1 MQGKFLVAAL
11 MQAGRDLPQT
21 SAKRH
26 GHNVNI
32 EGSILLVRVSLV
44 LLQHPSAALGI
55 LLLLQLPFE
64 LVRNALRCTS
74 HDAESIWV
82 GVNTQG
88 GMQTRPPGCN
98 HHLALVMAGLG
109 WARKISLMR
118 LANWSQVSPAGWV
131 HRSRPS
137 FATAFNHQRSDV
149 GEITRDAKKVGKLVA
164 ASSAMERM
172 KQRCGEG
179 EQAGEKRERFLL
191 SHCDTSAMLL
201 SK

>member
-88 GMQTRPPGCN
+88 AARHADEASRLQPP
-98 HHLALVMAGLG
+98 LG
-109 WARKISLMR
+109 
-118 LANWSQVSPAGWV
+118 PCHGWV
-131 HRSRPS
+131 RLG
-137 FATAFNHQRSDV
+137 AEDLSDAPCQLVSGKSCWV
-149 GEITRDAKKVGKLVA
+149 GAQKPAQFRYSIQSPTE
-164 ASSAMERM
+164 
-172 KQRCGEG
+172 RCGRDNQGCKEG
-179 EQAGEKRERFLL
+179 WQARGCFIGDGENETK
-191 SHCDTSAMLL
+191 MW
-201 SK
+201 